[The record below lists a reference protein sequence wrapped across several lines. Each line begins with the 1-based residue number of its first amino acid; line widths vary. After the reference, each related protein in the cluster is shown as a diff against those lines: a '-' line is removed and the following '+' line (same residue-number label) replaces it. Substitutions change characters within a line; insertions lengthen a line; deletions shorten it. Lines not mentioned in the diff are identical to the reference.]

1 MRGDWNEPIEVELGQ
16 IGYYR
21 LIANT
26 EQAAETLV
34 HRWPVD
40 RGRAYN
46 KAVRVC
52 LQVLDNN
59 GDPSEA
65 REAFLDAAKEA
76 EVGTRRYI
84 PYAVKRPGKEVLF
97 GKWRSQ

>member
-34 HRWPVD
+34 HR
-40 RGRAYN
+40 
-46 KAVRVC
+46 
-52 LQVLDNN
+52 
-59 GDPSEA
+59 
-65 REAFLDAAKEA
+65 
-76 EVGTRRYI
+76 
-84 PYAVKRPGKEVLF
+84 
-97 GKWRSQ
+97 